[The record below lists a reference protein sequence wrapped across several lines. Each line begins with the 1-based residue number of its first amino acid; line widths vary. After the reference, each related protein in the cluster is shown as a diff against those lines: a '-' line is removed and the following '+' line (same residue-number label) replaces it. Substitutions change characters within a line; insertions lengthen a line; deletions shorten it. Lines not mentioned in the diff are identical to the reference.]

1 MRHRDTPDTAP
12 GSYGRRAAGRVP
24 GDGRRAEAEREP
36 RPGTGADTA
45 TGTGQ
50 PMSAKSSQVVDRPSV
65 GPRTPPPR
73 TRRVIASG
81 LTVVLSAAAVL
92 SFAALRDLAVAV
104 RIHREL
110 AWLLPIAVDAGA
122 AVSCAAWLSPHS
134 PRDAARFARG
144 LTWGLLTLTVAGNA
158 TAQGMAAAGLV
169 PPWWV
174 AVLVGAIPP
183 AVVGG
188 VVHLAVL
195 VGRTPA
201 TWSAPDRVGE
211 DTRTAIAP
219 ADQLTAPTTD
229 PTMDQT
235 DDALIRRLIE
245 WAERETAVPSRE
257 RVRVEFG
264 IGSRRATRLREAVRT
279 IHDRGETA

>member
-1 MRHRDTPDTAP
+1 M
-12 GSYGRRAAGRVP
+12 
-24 GDGRRAEAEREP
+24 E
-36 RPGTGADTA
+36 
-45 TGTGQ
+45 
-50 PMSAKSSQVVDRPSV
+50 
-65 GPRTPPPR
+65 PPPR
-73 TRRVIASG
+73 TRRLIASG

-122 AVSCAAWLSPHS
+122 AVSCTAWLSPHS

-195 VGRTPA
+195 VGRKPA
-201 TWSAPDRVGE
+201 AWRSPERVDEAPRTDVAAQPVQSAVA
-211 DTRTAIAP
+211 TADLTV
-219 ADQLTAPTTD
+219 DQSDEVL
-229 PTMDQT
+229 
-235 DDALIRRLIE
+235 LRRLTE
-245 WAERETAVPSRE
+245 WTEREMAVPSRE
-257 RVRVEFG
+257 RVRREFG
-264 IGSRRATRLREAVRT
+264 VGSRRATRLRDAVRT
-279 IHDRGETA
+279 SNDLDETA